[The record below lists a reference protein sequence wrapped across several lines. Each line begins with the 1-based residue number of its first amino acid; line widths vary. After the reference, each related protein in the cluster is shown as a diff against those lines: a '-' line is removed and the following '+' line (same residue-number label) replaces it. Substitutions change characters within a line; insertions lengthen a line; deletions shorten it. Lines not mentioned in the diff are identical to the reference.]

1 MPLVFGGHSISVING
16 PREMNVLV
24 QNFNNQHLNNNT
36 IILFGETH
44 TLDFYQP
51 CEEYTNCDEL
61 ITDFVR
67 KLNNF
72 ARFIRTEFYIEDFLE
87 YQYLRKNIPAVQ
99 QQLIEKEIIR
109 DKNAVLKYLET
120 THFPLKEQREMFKA
134 SLRLR
139 NFLESNMTA
148 MKILYNG
155 CFYKNIKNKPNVC
168 LYNNIIWQYADVR
181 TSNLYSLNNLPDY
194 DNFLNNSQGYSI
206 LLNAFYNNVVFT
218 EDTFDNAFVK
228 QTKFKLIDVL
238 IILQLT
244 LYDLDEYVRRL
255 MRTKYIKKQRDKINP
270 HIRGLFSDESF
281 IELFKVSRLQV
292 AGTND
297 NVYDEN
303 IHRKL
308 IQLIDLFIKYLNPE
322 SDAGQREEYL
332 IQINSMEKF
341 TLDEWKK
348 SEWFHSA
355 IEMSVLDVYFI
366 LRINKENTIGESTQ
380 KLVLGYF
387 GSNHLSNITYYL
399 CVIINTHQVLTHYES
414 EDGDIFRINIT
425 DNIDLNKI
433 MNLGGI
439 KTKKRRIKKY
449 RNKHTK
455 TKTQKQNKKRINFK
469 TH

>member
-16 PREMNVLV
+16 PSEMNVLV

-36 IILFGETH
+36 IILFGESH

-51 CEEYTNCDEL
+51 CEEYSNCDEL

-87 YQYLRKNIPAVQ
+87 TQYLRENITAIQ
-99 QQLIEKEIIR
+99 QRLIEDEMIR

-120 THFPLKEQREMFKA
+120 THLPLKEQRKKFKA

-139 NFLESNMTA
+139 IFLESNMSA

-168 LYNNIIWQYADVR
+168 SYNNIIWQYADVR
-181 TSNLYSLNNLPDY
+181 ASNNYSLVILPDY
-194 DNFLNNSQGYSI
+194 DNFLNDSRGYPI
-206 LLNAFYNNVVFT
+206 LLNAFNNNTVFT
-218 EDTFDNAFVK
+218 EDTFEDAIMM
-228 QTKFKLIDVL
+228 QGKFKLIDVL

-244 LYDLDEYVRRL
+244 LSDLDEYVRRL

-281 IELFKVSRLQV
+281 IELFKVSRLHV
-292 AGTND
+292 AKTND
-297 NVYDEN
+297 IVYDEN

-322 SDAGQREEYL
+322 NDAKQREEYL
-332 IQINSMEKF
+332 IQINFMEKF
-341 TLDEWKK
+341 TPDEWGK

-355 IEMSVLDVYFI
+355 IQMSVLDVYFI

-414 EDGDIFRINIT
+414 ADGDIFRINIT

-439 KTKKRRIKKY
+439 KTKKHRIKKY
-449 RNKHTK
+449 RNKHTH
-455 TKTQKQNKKRINFK
+455 TKNKKK
-469 TH
+469 